1 MPVGVD
7 QKAPPGHRWSV
18 SNAPMTPRQ
27 VLGQEIANALRTGA
41 SGIDL
46 TELVIRAGWQPRPVP
61 ARNPNSEYLD
71 GVLDSG
77 RRVPIEI
84 RHAKSNRRG

>member
-1 MPVGVD
+1 
-7 QKAPPGHRWSV
+7 V

-41 SGIDL
+41 SGSDL
-46 TELVIRAGWQPRPVP
+46 TELVIRAGWQARPIP
-61 ARNPNSEYLD
+61 ARNPNSDYLD

-77 RRVPIEI
+77 KRVPIEI
-84 RHAKSNRRG
+84 HYSRFQRRG